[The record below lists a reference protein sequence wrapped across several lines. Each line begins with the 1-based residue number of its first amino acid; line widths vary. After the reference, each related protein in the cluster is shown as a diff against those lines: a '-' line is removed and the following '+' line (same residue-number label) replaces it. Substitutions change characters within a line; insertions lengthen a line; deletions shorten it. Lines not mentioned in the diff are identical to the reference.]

1 MINATLTP
9 LHYSTPGREVSYGES
24 EIQFFHPPHRKE
36 SISMMLD
43 LETHNHIVILTI
55 LKQSEYRQRTQ
66 LEREYSLNLKGCQPS
81 LVVSIRPAL

>member
-36 SISMMLD
+36 SISIMMHLG
-43 LETHNHIVILTI
+43 THKHIVILTI
-55 LKQSEYRQRTQ
+55 LKQSDKE
-66 LEREYSLNLKGCQPS
+66 LNSRGNTH
-81 LVVSIRPAL
+81 